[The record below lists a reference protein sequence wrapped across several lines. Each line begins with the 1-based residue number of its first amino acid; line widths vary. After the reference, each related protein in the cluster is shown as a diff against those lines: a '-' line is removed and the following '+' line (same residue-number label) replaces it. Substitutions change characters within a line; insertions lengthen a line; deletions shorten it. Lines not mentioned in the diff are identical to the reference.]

1 MNHSPA
7 AYPTSDNGRDL
18 RIDLLR
24 GLIMVYLIIVH
35 FELASALS
43 LFAWDRLAFVSSA
56 EGFVFLSGVVVGM
69 VYRRRL
75 ERDGLAAATRLLW
88 QRAWQLYRVNLFV
101 IASIAVFGL
110 IPAINV
116 FEFTHWTS
124 PWSGESFPLYPPAGT
139 AWWDSLRQILLLR
152 IGPHQFQVIGLY
164 VVLMAAAPI
173 ALYLLGRRL
182 AWVVLLL
189 SWGAYA
195 LNHCLPLNP
204 TGARY
209 EHAFPT
215 LTWQLLFFNG
225 LLVGHYRERT
235 LEFLAGPASRWLVY
249 LCGVLL
255 AGFLFLANNNP
266 HPLFWPWG
274 QMDVIDPQTF
284 GELYQ
289 TWFMKT
295 PLGLG
300 RLLNDVAAFVVVY
313 HLLSRYWRPVERTI
327 GRLLIPLGQNSLY
340 VFILHVYVLLIL
352 YNTPLPVLDLFWV
365 NTLLHIGVIAAI
377 WLMVERRF
385 LFSIVPR

>member
-1 MNHSPA
+1 MSIPAA
-7 AYPTSDNGRDL
+7 AYPTSSNDRDL

-35 FELASALS
+35 LELASALS
-43 LFAWDRLAFVSSA
+43 LLAWGRLAFISSA

-69 VYRRRL
+69 VYRRRMQ
-75 ERDGLAAATRLLW
+75 RDGLAAASRLLW
-88 QRAWQLYRVNLFV
+88 RRAWQLYTVNLFV
-101 IASIAVFGL
+101 IASLALLKLVPGV
-110 IPAINV
+110 NV
-116 FEFTHWTS
+116 FELTHWTS

-139 AWWDSLRQILLLR
+139 DWWDTVGQILLLR
-152 IGPHQFQVIGLY
+152 IGPHQFQIIGLY
-164 VVLMAAAPI
+164 VVLLAGTPL

-195 LNHCLPLNP
+195 LNHILQINL

-209 EHAFPT
+209 EYAFPT

-225 LLVGHYRERT
+225 LLIGYYRERT
-235 LEFLAGPASRWLVY
+235 LEFLAGPASRWLVS
-249 LCGVLL
+249 LSAALL
-255 AGFLFLANNNP
+255 VGFLFLANNNP
-266 HPLFWPWG
+266 NPLFWPWG
-274 QMDVIDPQTF
+274 QMDFIDPRTF

-289 TWFMKT
+289 TWFLKT

-300 RLLNDVAAFVVVY
+300 RLLNNVAAFIVAY
-313 HLLSRYWRPVERTI
+313 HLLSRYWSLVERTV

-352 YNTPLPVLDLFWV
+352 YNTPLPGLDLFWV
-365 NTLLHIGVIAAI
+365 NTLLQIGAIAVI

>member
-1 MNHSPA
+1 MSTSTMV
-7 AYPTSDNGRDL
+7 YPTSGDGRDL

-56 EGFVFLSGVVVGM
+56 EGFVFLSGIVVGM
-69 VYRRRL
+69 VYRRRM
-75 ERDGLAAATRLLW
+75 ERDGLAEATRLLW
-88 QRAWQLYRVNLFV
+88 RRAWQLYRVNLFV
-101 IASIAVFGL
+101 IASLAVLRLVPGV
-110 IPAINV
+110 NV
-116 FEFTHWTS
+116 FELTHWIN

-139 AWWDSLRQILLLR
+139 VWWEYVEQILLLR

-164 VVLMAAAPI
+164 VVLLAGAPL
-173 ALYLLGRRL
+173 ALYLLGQRL
-182 AWVVLLL
+182 TWVVLLL

-195 LNHCLPLNP
+195 LNHFLLLKL

-209 EHAFPT
+209 EYAFPT

-225 LLVGHYRERT
+225 LLIGYHRDLT

-249 LCGVLL
+249 LCVALL

-274 QMDVIDPQTF
+274 QMDFIDPRTF
-284 GELYQ
+284 GEMYQ
-289 TWFMKT
+289 RWFLKT

-300 RLLNDVAAFVVVY
+300 RLLNDVAAFIVAY
-313 HLLSRYWRPVERTI
+313 HLLSRYWSPVSRVV

-340 VFILHVYVLLIL
+340 VFILHIYVLLLL
-352 YNTPLPVLDLFWV
+352 YNTPLPALDLFWL
-365 NTLLHIGVIAAI
+365 NTVLHIGVIASI
-377 WLMVERRF
+377 WLMAERRF

>member
-1 MNHSPA
+1 MTHLTL

-24 GLIMVYLIIVH
+24 GLIMVYLIVVH

-75 ERDGLAAATRLLW
+75 ERDGLAAASRLLW

-101 IASIAVFGL
+101 IASIALLGL
-110 IPAINV
+110 VPAVNV

-124 PWSGESFPLYPPAGT
+124 PWSGESFPLYPPAET
-139 AWWDSLRQILLLR
+139 AWWDYLLRILLLR

-164 VVLMAAAPI
+164 VILMAGAPL

-189 SWGAYA
+189 SWGVYA
-195 LNHCLPLNP
+195 LNHFLPLNP

-209 EHAFPT
+209 EYAFPT

-225 LLVGHYRERT
+225 MLIGYHRDRT
-235 LEFLAGPASRWLVY
+235 LEFLAGPKSRWLVY

-274 QMDVIDPQTF
+274 QLSVIDPQTF

-300 RLLNDVAAFVVVY
+300 RLLNDVAAFIVVY
-313 HLLSRYWRPVERTI
+313 HLLSRYWSWVDRAV
-327 GRLLIPLGQNSLY
+327 GWLLIPLGQNSLY

-352 YNTPLPVLDLFWV
+352 YNTPWPGLDLFWV
-365 NTLLHIGVIAAI
+365 NTLLHIGVIASI
-377 WLMVERRF
+377 WLMVKRRF
-385 LFSIVPR
+385 LFSVVPR

>member
-1 MNHSPA
+1 MNRSPA

-35 FELASALS
+35 LELASALS
-43 LFAWDRLAFVSSA
+43 IFAWGRLAFISSA

-75 ERDGLAAATRLLW
+75 ERDGMAEATRLLW

-101 IASIAVFGL
+101 IASIAALGL
-110 IPAINV
+110 IPAVDV

-139 AWWDSLRQILLLR
+139 GRLDYLGQILLLR

-164 VVLMAAAPI
+164 VVLLAAAPL
-173 ALYLLGRRL
+173 ALYLLDRRR

-189 SWGAYA
+189 SWGGYA
-195 LNHCLPLNP
+195 LNHMLQINL

-209 EHAFPT
+209 EYAFPT

-225 LLVGHYRERT
+225 LLIGYYRERT
-235 LEFLAGPASRWLVY
+235 LEFIAGPASRPLVY
-249 LCGVLL
+249 LCVVLL
-255 AGFLFLANNNP
+255 AGFLFLANNSPN
-266 HPLFWPWG
+266 PLFWPWG
-274 QMDVIDPQTF
+274 QMDFIDPQIF

-289 TWFMKT
+289 TWFLKT

-300 RLLNDVAAFVVVY
+300 RLLNNVAAFIVAY
-313 HLLSRYWRPVERTI
+313 HLLSRYWSPVERAV

-340 VFILHVYVLLIL
+340 VFILHVYVLLLL
-352 YNTPLPVLDLFWV
+352 YNTPLPGLDLFWV

-377 WLMVERRF
+377 RLMVERRF
-385 LFSIVPR
+385 LFAVVPR

>member
-1 MNHSPA
+1 LTLSPI
-7 AYPTSDNGRDL
+7 AYPTFDNGRDL

-35 FELASALS
+35 LELASALS
-43 LFAWDRLAFVSSA
+43 IFAWGRLAFTSSA

-75 ERDGLAAATRLLW
+75 ERDGLTETTRLLW
-88 QRAWQLYRVNLFV
+88 RRAWQLYTVNLFV
-101 IASIAVFGL
+101 ITSLAVLKLVPGVD
-110 IPAINV
+110 V
-116 FEFTHWTS
+116 FELTHWTN

-139 AWWDSLRQILLLR
+139 GWWDYLKQILLLR

-164 VVLMAAAPI
+164 VVLLAATPL
-173 ALYLLGRRL
+173 ALSLLDRRL

-195 LNHCLPLNP
+195 LNHIWHINL

-225 LLVGHYRERT
+225 LLIGYYRERT

-249 LCGVLL
+249 LCGMLL

-266 HPLFWPWG
+266 NPLFWPWG
-274 QMDVIDPQTF
+274 QMDFIDPRTF

-300 RLLNDVAAFVVVY
+300 RLLNNVAAFIVAY
-313 HLLSRYWRPVERTI
+313 HLLSRYWHPVERTI

-352 YNTPLPVLDLFWV
+352 YNTPLPGLDLFWV

-377 WLMVERRF
+377 WLMVKQRF
-385 LFSIVPR
+385 LFSVVPR